1 MGKNR
6 EARKNGSMEDILEG
20 LNESQRAAVSHI
32 DGPMLTLAGPGSGK
46 TRVVTHR
53 IAHLLQ
59 QGVSPFSIIALT
71 FTNKAAQEMK
81 KRLERL
87 TDDSSVWMGT
97 FHGYCARFL
106 RHYGRL
112 VGINENFSIYD
123 ADDSKSAIEQ
133 SVLDSGVSLTHLK
146 IGDIIR
152 GIGKLKNSAITPD
165 MIEEPGRSALD
176 HAIHKVYAAYQKQ
189 LITNNAVDFD
199 DLLMHTAT
207 ILRTNEDLR
216 ADLDA
221 KHRYILVDEYQ
232 DTNLAQ
238 YLIVRGLSL
247 NYPNINVTGDPDQS
261 IYGWR
266 GADISNILNFER
278 DYPGVKI
285 VRLEEN
291 YRSTPEILSVA
302 DTLIENNRRRKA
314 KRLLPTRESGS
325 KVSLRTYLDA
335 RQEAETIADQIASA
349 VLEERANARDFAIL
363 YRTNN
368 QSRLLEQALLKRKL
382 NYQLIGGFRFYHR
395 QEIRDLLA
403 YLRLVNNP
411 TDDIS
416 FKRIINVPPRGLG
429 EKTLAQ
435 VNELA
440 RNREIPMLVALRAA
454 IDRGML
460 SRKAQTGAKQF
471 LDLYDKLV
479 TQSSDSIVAMLQT
492 LLEETK
498 YIEYLAGKK
507 SEAPDE
513 SIEGNVQEL
522 ISDAA
527 EVDLINEDG
536 SALQQFLEQVSL
548 SSDTDSLTS
557 DDRVTLMTL
566 HSAKG
571 LEFAHVYIIA
581 IEQDIL
587 PHARSR
593 HHNDQLEEERR
604 LFFVGITR
612 AKETLHLS
620 NAMTRGFGNNQM
632 AAPSPFLM
640 ELPRAEMILA
650 DGSGSYAS
658 DDGLDESWGDSWG
671 DGSESDI
678 PQPLQRKNKRARET
692 SWKSFPKMHSGSE
705 IIAAATLAGV
715 PVDDFEA
722 GMRVRHP
729 AYGQGTILSTE
740 GFGPKRMVRIDFD
753 QGDRKSFQLSKSPL
767 ELA

>member
-1 MGKNR
+1 
-6 EARKNGSMEDILEG
+6 
-20 LNESQRAAVSHI
+20 
-32 DGPMLTLAGPGSGK
+32 
-46 TRVVTHR
+46 
-53 IAHLLQ
+53 
-59 QGVSPFSIIALT
+59 
-71 FTNKAAQEMK
+71 
-81 KRLERL
+81 
-87 TDDSSVWMGT
+87 
-97 FHGYCARFL
+97 
-106 RHYGRL
+106 
-112 VGINENFSIYD
+112 
-123 ADDSKSAIEQ
+123 
-133 SVLDSGVSLTHLK
+133 
-146 IGDIIR
+146 
-152 GIGKLKNSAITPD
+152 
-165 MIEEPGRSALD
+165 
-176 HAIHKVYAAYQKQ
+176 
-189 LITNNAVDFD
+189 
-199 DLLMHTAT
+199 
-207 ILRTNEDLR
+207 
-216 ADLDA
+216 
-221 KHRYILVDEYQ
+221 
-232 DTNLAQ
+232 
-238 YLIVRGLSL
+238 
-247 NYPNINVTGDPDQS
+247 
-261 IYGWR
+261 
-266 GADISNILNFER
+266 
-278 DYPGVKI
+278 
-285 VRLEEN
+285 
-291 YRSTPEILSVA
+291 
-302 DTLIENNRRRKA
+302 
-314 KRLLPTRESGS
+314 
-325 KVSLRTYLDA
+325 
-335 RQEAETIADQIASA
+335 
-349 VLEERANARDFAIL
+349 
-363 YRTNN
+363 
-368 QSRLLEQALLKRKL
+368 ALLKRKL

-429 EKTLAQ
+429 EKTLGQ
-435 VNELA
+435 VTELA

-479 TQSSDSIVAMLQT
+479 TQSSESIVAMLQT

-498 YIEYLAGKK
+498 SSEYLAGKK

-527 EVDLINEDG
+527 EVDLINEEG

-640 ELPRAEMILA
+640 ELPRAEMSLA
-650 DGSGSYAS
+650 DGSDSYAS
-658 DDGLDESWGDSWG
+658 DDGLDDSWGDSWG
-671 DGSESDI
+671 DGSESEI